1 MFNKKEYDKNNRM
14 KITLMLSHKN
24 DYDIIEKIDPN
35 NKQGSIK
42 EFIRKGIKEEEG
54 HFWPSSSL

>member
-54 HFWPSSSL
+54 HF